1 LWKGHKNGS
10 EIVTARKPGAAAQAA
25 QERIAALES
34 QGEAKKPGHRTD
46 SAVHDQDKKKLD
58 SGKSHA

>member
-1 LWKGHKNGS
+1 MEAKLLRHENQ
-10 EIVTARKPGAAAQAA
+10 ELRRKLAVA